1 MKHAMPIFL
10 VTLLMPAIL
19 QGQDLYVSHPGGEL
33 DRWLHPAPAA
43 NAALLS
49 PEQNVTYGATRYYAA
64 ASYPTH
70 SVSWHIIGSRESR
83 EELIS
88 HLMTHPEHAD
98 VRAVYSANDLHHMTR
113 AQLQTLHD
121 DSHERRIARITR
133 VTTYRSVQPAQGTVR
148 YSTPVVMTYS
158 APAYSSACPG
168 GNCPLNSTLRQR
180 IRARR
185 AARQQAR
192 LDAASAGVVGAN
204 MQFGLINVSK

>member
-1 MKHAMPIFL
+1 MKTLLTILLTVLFP
-10 VTLLMPAIL
+10 TLLMADVVTI
-19 QGQDLYVSHPGGEL
+19 SHPGGTL
-33 DRWLHPAPAA
+33 DAWLNTAPAG
-43 NAALLS
+43 
-49 PEQNVTYGATRYYAA
+49 VATAYTEPAVPAGTTTYYAA

-98 VRAVYSANDLHHMTR
+98 VRRVYTANDLHHMTR

-121 DSHERRIARITR
+121 DSHERRIATR
-133 VTTYRSVQPAQGTVR
+133 YTRTVTVAAPAVARSVSV
-148 YSTPVVMTYS
+148 TYS
-158 APAYSSACPG
+158 APRVSSYSNYSSACPN
-168 GNCPLNSTLRQR
+168 GNCPMTSTLRQR

-192 LDAASAGVVGAN
+192 LDAASQAGIVGAN
-204 MQFGLINVSK
+204 FQLGLLNVSK